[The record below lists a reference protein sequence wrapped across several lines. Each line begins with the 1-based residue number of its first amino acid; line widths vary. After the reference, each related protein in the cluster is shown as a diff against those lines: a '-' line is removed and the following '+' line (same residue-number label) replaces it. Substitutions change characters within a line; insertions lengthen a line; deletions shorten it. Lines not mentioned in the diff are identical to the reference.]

1 MVDSFGPYFFK
12 TISDA
17 PLVKSRKHPCLRQI
31 TVLID
36 FRTELNV

>member
-1 MVDSFGPYFFK
+1 MSTYFFK

-17 PLVKSRKHPCLRQI
+17 PFVNTVIPGRPGSKSLI
-31 TVLID
+31 IVLID